1 MVITDVVYGP
11 GLNEEGS
18 NKFVSTTLEEHN
30 VVIKCALQSFTQNE
44 DSHNIGIVY
53 GIERVPRADNKVF
66 HAVSK
71 DLAEE
76 VDIELTRSSQR
87 EEVHHSNPTS
97 VWLWHTEQIRKWSC
111 CLERL
116 SMLLQ

>member
-1 MVITDVVYGP
+1 MVITDVVYGL
-11 GLNEEGS
+11 GLNEEWS

-97 VWLWHTEQIRKWSC
+97 VWLWHTEQIRK
-111 CLERL
+111 
-116 SMLLQ
+116 